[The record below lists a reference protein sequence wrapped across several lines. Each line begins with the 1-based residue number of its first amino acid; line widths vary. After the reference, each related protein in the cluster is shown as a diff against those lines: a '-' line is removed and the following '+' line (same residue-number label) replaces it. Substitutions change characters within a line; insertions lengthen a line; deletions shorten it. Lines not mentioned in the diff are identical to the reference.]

1 MVTITMT
8 YEGDLRTQATHGP
21 SQTKLVTDA
30 PVDNQGKGASF
41 SPTDLVA
48 TALGTC
54 MLTTMGI
61 VAKRHGWALEG
72 ASATVEKHMVADP
85 ERRIGKLSVHLR
97 LPGHLGE
104 KERTIL
110 ERTALTCPVHRSLSP
125 KTEIPVSFEWGAAQG
140 ETAARR

>member
-1 MVTITMT
+1 MVTIQVL
-8 YEGDLRTQATHGP
+8 YQGELRTQATHGP
-21 SQTKLVTDA
+21 SRVELVTDA

-48 TALGTC
+48 TSLGTC

-61 VAKRHGWALEG
+61 VAKRHGWELEG

-85 ERRIGKLSVHLR
+85 ERRIGKLTVALR
-97 LPGHLGE
+97 IPGAFGA

-110 ERTALTCPVHRSLSP
+110 ERTALTCPVHKSLHP
-125 KTEIPVSFEWGAAQG
+125 KVEIPVTFHWDE
-140 ETAARR
+140 AR

>member
-1 MVTITMT
+1 MVTIQVL
-8 YEGDLRTQATHGP
+8 YQGELRTQATHGP
-21 SQTKLVTDA
+21 SRTELVTDA

-61 VAKRHGWALEG
+61 VAKRHGWELVG

-85 ERRIGKLSVHLR
+85 ERRIGKLTVALR
-97 LPGHLGE
+97 VPGAFGAQ
-104 KERTIL
+104 ERTIL
-110 ERTALTCPVHRSLSP
+110 ERTALTCPVHRSLHP
-125 KTEIPVSFEWGAAQG
+125 KVEIPVTFHWDGP
-140 ETAARR
+140 R

>member
-1 MVTITMT
+1 MVTITLS
-8 YEGDLRTQATHGP
+8 YSGELRTQATHGP
-21 SQTKLVTDA
+21 SRSALVTDA
-30 PVDNQGKGASF
+30 PVDNQGKGESF

-61 VAKRHGWALEG
+61 VAKRHGWKLEG

-85 ERRIGKLSVHLR
+85 ERRIGKLSVELR
-97 LPGHLGE
+97 LPAGFGA

-110 ERTALTCPVHRSLSP
+110 ERTALTCPVHRSLHP
-125 KTEIPVSFEWGAAQG
+125 KVEIPVSFSWG
-140 ETAARR
+140 EAR